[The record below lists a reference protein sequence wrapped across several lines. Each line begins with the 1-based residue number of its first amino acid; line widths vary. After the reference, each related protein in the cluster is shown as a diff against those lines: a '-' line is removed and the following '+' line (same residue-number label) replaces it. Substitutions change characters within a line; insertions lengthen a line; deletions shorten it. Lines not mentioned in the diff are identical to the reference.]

1 MIARLLVLILLL
13 TGAAPLLARSQ
24 DAPTPA
30 ALRLTQAVF
39 IAEDRPHDEPAVVTL
54 PDTWGARG
62 RSPDGS
68 GIYRLHV
75 PLAQV
80 PRGAWA
86 LRIDRLADL
95 HEIRINGRLL
105 TSTWPD
111 EVAGNGI
118 ERRHALL
125 SRGTPMLISLPPD
138 LLRSGDNDL
147 EIRVRHSTRGG
158 LSELRIG
165 PMAELAPGHRRELLL
180 EQTLPLFLNGGGTA
194 LGLFMLM
201 YGWQRRRQDLLTAGF
216 GLLWMLISLRGSAY
230 MLFYTREQGPWFD
243 GLMYVSQVLSALLLG
258 LMALALAEQPRHA
271 WRKVLLALCVPLMVL
286 GVPGTALGWTDLMR
300 TWTYPLVLAAVLP
313 PLGLVAMQAWQ
324 QHSARRA
331 LLLASLLL
339 LVGSALHDY
348 LAWTGALSV
357 MARYWMPL
365 ALPLVFAAFAT
376 TLVQRLVRGL
386 EQVEQVNAL
395 LEERVTERTR
405 ALELAHQ
412 SKSRFLAAASHD
424 LRQPVVTIGLLVDLL
439 REHIQAPTQRR
450 MIDRVHDAVASME
463 TLLKG
468 LLDMSRLEAGSVQPR
483 ITTVELQRLFDAI
496 RPHAGEVAARRK
508 LRLRLR
514 PTRLAVRSDAVLLE
528 QVLRNLVGNALRYTE
543 RGSVLVAAR
552 RRNGHIEL
560 RVLDSGPGIPA
571 DQQERIFEEFVQGG
585 HASSAAPGDGHVGLG
600 LGLAIV
606 RRSLSLL
613 AHPLSLRSEPG
624 RGSAF
629 TITLDEATAPPP
641 VQVKPPQPGQPLRE
655 WCVVLVDDDAQVRS
669 AVTARLAA
677 WGAQVEAHAG
687 LASFRQWLALRH
699 RRGGHRPSPDRR
711 QRDGRD
717 RRAAQPCRPGAR
729 AGDHRR
735 HRRHRAGAP
744 AGPGHPGAAQAVPGR
759 RPAGHDPA
767 GADPTRRHDGAVRA
781 QRSKVMPMR
790 AAATMAWVR
799 EFTSSL
805 RNSASRWVLT
815 VDSARSSSREMSLVE
830 RPSTSRRSTSI

>member
-1 MIARLLVLILLL
+1 MNARLFLLVLLLILLP
-13 TGAAPLLARSQ
+13 TGAAPVLARSQ
-24 DAPTPA
+24 DDPATPA
-30 ALRLTQAVF
+30 LALTQAVF
-39 IAEDRPHDEPAVVTL
+39 IAEDRRHDEPAVVAL
-54 PDTWGARG
+54 PDTWGGRG

-68 GIYRLHV
+68 GLYRLHAPIERV
-75 PLAQV
+75 PHK
-80 PRGAWA
+80 AWA

-105 TSTWPD
+105 SATWPSD
-111 EVAGNGI
+111 HDAAGI
-118 ERRHALL
+118 ARERPAL
-125 SRGTPMLISLPPD
+125 SRGTPMLIALPPD
-138 LLRSGDNDL
+138 LLRSGDNNI
-147 EIRVRHSTRGG
+147 EIRVSHSTRGG
-158 LSELRIG
+158 LSQVLIG
-165 PMAELAPGHRRELLL
+165 PMDALAPGHRHEVLL

-194 LGLFMLM
+194 LGLFMLL
-201 YGWQRRRQDLLTAGF
+201 YGWQRRRQDQLTAGF

-230 MLFYTREQGPWFD
+230 MLFYTRDSGTWFD
-243 GLMYVSQVLSALLLG
+243 GLMYVSQILSALLLG
-258 LMALALAEQPRHA
+258 LMALALAERPRHA
-271 WRKVLLALCVPLMVL
+271 WRRVLLALCVPLMVL
-286 GVPGTALGWTDLMR
+286 GVPATALGWTDLLR
-300 TWTYPLVLAAVLP
+300 TWTYPLVLAATLP
-313 PLGLVAMQAWQ
+313 PLGMVALQAWQ
-324 QHSARRA
+324 QHSTRRA
-331 LLLASLLL
+331 LMLASLLL

-365 ALPLVFAAFAT
+365 ALPVVFAAFAT

-468 LLDMSRLEAGSVQPR
+468 LLDLSRLEAGSVQPR

-496 RPHAGEVAARRK
+496 APHADDAAARRK
-508 LRLRLR
+508 LKLRLR

-543 RGSVLVAAR
+543 RGGVLVSAR
-552 RRNGHIEL
+552 RRAGRIEL
-560 RVLDSGPGIPA
+560 RVQDSGPGIPA

-585 HASSAAPGDGHVGLG
+585 HASTAAPGDGHVGLG

-624 RGSAF
+624 RGSVF
-629 TITLDEATAPPP
+629 TITLDEASAPPP
-641 VQVKPPQPGQPLRE
+641 VQPAPPLPGQPLRH
-655 WCVVLVDDDAQVRS
+655 WCVVLVDDDAQVRA

-687 LASFRQWLALRH
+687 LASFRQWLALRP
-699 RRGGHRPSPDRR
+699 RGHSGIDVVITD
-711 QRDGRD
+711 QRLI
-717 RRAAQPCRPGAR
+717 GASAIDVIDALR
-729 AGDHRR
+729 SH
-735 HRRHRAGAP
+735 
-744 AGPGHPGAAQAVPGR
+744 AGPVPVLVITGDTEGTELARLQSQGIPVLHKPFRADALLGMVMQLRSPQGR
-759 RPAGHDPA
+759 RPAPA
-767 GADPTRRHDGAVRA
+767 GLSDRR
-781 QRSKVMPMR
+781 
-790 AAATMAWVR
+790 
-799 EFTSSL
+799 
-805 RNSASRWVLT
+805 
-815 VDSARSSSREMSLVE
+815 
-830 RPSTSRRSTSI
+830 